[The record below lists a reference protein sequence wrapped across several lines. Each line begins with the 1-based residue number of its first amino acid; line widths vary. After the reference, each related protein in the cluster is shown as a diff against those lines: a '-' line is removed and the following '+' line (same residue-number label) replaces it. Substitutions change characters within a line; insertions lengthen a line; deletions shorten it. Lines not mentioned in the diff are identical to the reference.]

1 MISKQKLK
9 TASPSL
15 SFPFKMFISENV
27 TQQLQFKELCFPLH
41 CYERLTESHDG
52 VSVETGQWTL
62 PFTLIKELM
71 GQAGAQQKKTILRG
85 QLGAC
90 SPRCLQ
96 WHAVLLSAAHFCE
109 LWPSSSCWF
118 SNWYW
123 NKARMPLSQIWLV
136 VRQVL
141 CYCFETCGAVML
153 LGPALSLQWCLP
165 KQSLVSWLGMLSWFN
180 RGGREW
186 PQPELC

>member
-1 MISKQKLK
+1 MLRSSYSSKNSVFLCTVMKDWQKVTMGFLSRQDSER
-9 TASPSL
+9 SPSPWLKSSWDKLVL
-15 SFPFKMFISENV
+15 SKKKPSSE
-27 TQQLQFKELCFPLH
+27 
-41 CYERLTESHDG
+41 
-52 VSVETGQWTL
+52 VSWEPAV
-62 PFTLIKELM
+62 PD
-71 GQAGAQQKKTILRG
+71 
-85 QLGAC
+85 AC
-90 SPRCLQ
+90 SDMQYCFLLHIFVNCGRV
-96 WHAVLLSAAHFCE
+96 VLVGLAID
-109 LWPSSSCWF
+109 
-118 SNWYW
+118 NW

-153 LGPALSLQWCLP
+153 LGPAFSLQWCLP

>member
-1 MISKQKLK
+1 MLRSSYSSKNSVFLCTVMKDWQKVTMGFLSRQDSER
-9 TASPSL
+9 SPSL
-15 SFPFKMFISENV
+15 WLKSSWDKLVLSKKKPSSE
-27 TQQLQFKELCFPLH
+27 
-41 CYERLTESHDG
+41 
-52 VSVETGQWTL
+52 VSWEPAV
-62 PFTLIKELM
+62 PD
-71 GQAGAQQKKTILRG
+71 
-85 QLGAC
+85 AC
-90 SPRCLQ
+90 SDMQYCFLLHIFVNCGRV
-96 WHAVLLSAAHFCE
+96 VLVGLAID
-109 LWPSSSCWF
+109 
-118 SNWYW
+118 NW

-153 LGPALSLQWCLP
+153 LGPAFSLQWCLP